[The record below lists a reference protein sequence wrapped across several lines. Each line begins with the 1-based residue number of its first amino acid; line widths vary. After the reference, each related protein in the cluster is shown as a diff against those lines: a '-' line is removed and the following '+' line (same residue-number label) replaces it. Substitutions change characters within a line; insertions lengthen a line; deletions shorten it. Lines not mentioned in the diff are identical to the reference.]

1 MAKPKSPEAEPTGP
15 LQAWSLEGSGAPI
28 PDPPPDW
35 PAEIT
40 REWAWGGS
48 TGAAVRV
55 CVIDSGVEPDHP
67 DVRPLARS
75 FVVSVDDDGLA
86 DVAADHSGDVSG
98 HGTACA
104 SVIRSL
110 APDCELTSM
119 RVLTKGRKGSRG
131 MGVDLLAGI
140 AWAAEE
146 GFDLVNLSL
155 ATTRRRFLEALHE
168 TTDDAYF
175 GRTTICASAN
185 NMPHTGFPW
194 RFSSVV
200 SVGSH
205 EGSDPFEFFWNPEP
219 PVEAFARGVD
229 VEVGWSGKQR
239 IRASGNSFATPH
251 VTGILA
257 LILGKHPGMTPYE
270 LKTVLR
276 ATAST
281 LESDAG
287 EAA

>member
-1 MAKPKSPEAEPTGP
+1 MSES
-15 LQAWSLEGSGAPI
+15 LQAWSLEDPAGADPG
-28 PDPPPDW
+28 PPPDW

-48 TGAAVRV
+48 TGEGVRV
-55 CVIDSGVEPDHP
+55 CVIDSGVEADHP
-67 DVRPLARS
+67 GVGELAGS
-75 FVVSVDDDGLA
+75 LTVTVDQDGIA
-86 DVAADHSGDVSG
+86 DVADDEVGDVSG

-110 APDCELTSM
+110 AADCEITSM

-131 MGVDLLAGI
+131 MGVDLLAGV
-140 AWAAEE
+140 AWAAEQ

-155 ATTRRRFLEALHE
+155 ATTRRRFVEALYE
-168 TTDDAYF
+168 VTDAAYF

-185 NMPHTGFPW
+185 NMPHPGYPW

-205 EGSDPFEFFWNPEP
+205 EGTDPFEYYWNPDP

-229 VEVGWSGKQR
+229 VEVGWSGGTTL
-239 IRASGNSFATPH
+239 RASGNSFATPH
-251 VTGILA
+251 VCGILA
-257 LILGKHPGMTPYE
+257 LILGKHPGMAPYE
-270 LKTVLR
+270 LKAVLR
-276 ATAST
+276 ATADRPEVGS
-281 LESDAG
+281 
-287 EAA
+287 

>member
-1 MAKPKSPEAEPTGP
+1 MSEP
-15 LQAWSLEGSGAPI
+15 LQAWSLEDPAAAEL
-28 PDPPPDW
+28 DPPTEW
-35 PAEIT
+35 AAEIT

-48 TGAAVRV
+48 SGAGVRV
-55 CVIDSGVEPDHP
+55 CVIDSGVEDGHP
-67 DVRPLARS
+67 SVGGLAGALS
-75 FVVSVDDDGLA
+75 VTVDDDGIA
-86 DVAADHSGDVSG
+86 DVTEDEVGDVSG

-110 APDCELTSM
+110 APKCEITSM

-131 MGVDLLAGI
+131 MGVDLLAGV
-140 AWAAEE
+140 AWAAAE

-155 ATTRRRFLEALHE
+155 ATTRRRFVEALYE
-168 TTDDAYF
+168 VTDEAYF

-185 NMPHTGFPW
+185 NMPHPGFPW

-205 EGSDPFEFFWNPEP
+205 EGDDPFEFYWNPDP
-219 PVEAFARGVD
+219 PVEAFARGVE
-229 VEVGWSGKQR
+229 VEVGWSGGTR

-251 VTGILA
+251 VCGILA

-270 LKTVLR
+270 LKAVLR
-276 ATAST
+276 ATASQPK
-281 LESDAG
+281 AG
-287 EAA
+287 S